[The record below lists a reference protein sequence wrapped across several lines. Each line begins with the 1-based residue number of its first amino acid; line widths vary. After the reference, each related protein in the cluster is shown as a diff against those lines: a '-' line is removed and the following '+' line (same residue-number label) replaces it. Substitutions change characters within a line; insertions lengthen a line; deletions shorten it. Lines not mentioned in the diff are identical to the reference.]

1 MWRRLGSWF
10 VVGILT
16 LLAMQVDSW
25 GAAKSASK
33 PNIVLV
39 TMDGVRADRI
49 GFLGGHS
56 ALTPT
61 LDHLASESIVFLHA
75 YSPSPV
81 SVPAHATILTG
92 TYPQTHHASEFSV
105 PLPAAVPY
113 LPDLLHRAGYAT
125 AAFVGVID
133 LDPRNG
139 PFQGY
144 DRGFDTYDAGFH
156 QPQRGE
162 SRYQSVVRRDD
173 EVVAR
178 ATKWLA
184 ANKHRPFFLW
194 VQMGDADGATPAAYD
209 RAVTAMDKAVGKLM
223 TSLHSQSVDR
233 DAMVVVAAAYGQSLG
248 AHNEDSHG
256 IFLYDETIQ
265 VPLLVKLPATS
276 AEKQIKSR
284 VRLVDVAP
292 AVLEQAGI
300 AVPSQMQGQSLL
312 RIANSSSQTEQPVYS
327 QTDFPQQGFGCSVIE
342 SWRAGKYL
350 YIRAPKPE
358 LYDMVADPRATR
370 NLAQTSRA
378 TLDTL
383 ASQLQAFDARLSNDS
398 GKASSSLSSSEMQ
411 KLASLGYVG
420 LQNSSTGVQA
430 ASSGT
435 DPKDMIVIA
444 NKTIEA
450 LNYLDDGKPEKA
462 VPVLKQVLASQS
474 STYLAQFAM
483 GRALFDQQ
491 KYGEAVPYLHKAI
504 ELQPDSAWAH
514 YTMGLTLIKT
524 GDFKTAAV
532 HLEIAAGRLPQ
543 FPAVHAALAQAYE
556 HLGRTQEAARERA
569 GADRKKNN

>member
-10 VVGILT
+10 VLSILT
-16 LLAMQVDSW
+16 LVAVQVDSW
-25 GAAKSASK
+25 GTSKTASK

-39 TMDGVRADRI
+39 TMSGVRADRV
-49 GFLGGHS
+49 GFLGSHS
-56 ALTPT
+56 GLTPN
-61 LDHLASESIVFLHA
+61 LDRLARGSIIFLHA
-75 YSPSPV
+75 YSQSPLRVPS
-81 SVPAHATILTG
+81 HATILTG
-92 TYPQTHHASEFSV
+92 VYPQTHRASEFSV
-105 PLPAAVPY
+105 PLSGTVPY
-113 LPDLLHRAGYAT
+113 LPDLLRKAGYAT
-125 AAFVGVID
+125 AAFVGTID

-139 PFQGY
+139 PFQSY
-144 DRGFDTYDAGFH
+144 DRGFDTYDAGLH

-162 SRYQSVVRRDD
+162 SRYQSVSRRDD

-184 ANKHRPFFLW
+184 GNKHRPFFLW
-194 VQMGDADGATPAAYD
+194 AQLGNASGSTSSAYD
-209 RAVTAMDKAVGKLM
+209 RDVTATDVALGKLM
-223 TSLHSQSVDR
+223 NSLHSQPGDN
-233 DAMVVVAAAYGQSLG
+233 DTMVVVAAAYGSGLG
-248 AHNEDSHG
+248 GHGEDSRG
-256 IFLYDETIQ
+256 MFLYDETVH
-265 VPLLVKLPATS
+265 VPLLVKLPETS
-276 AEKQIKSR
+276 GEKQIKNR
-284 VRLVDVAP
+284 VRLLDVAP
-292 AVLEQAGI
+292 TVLEQAGV

-312 RIANSSSQTEQPVYS
+312 RIAQSNSVTEQPVYS
-327 QTDFPQQGFGCSVIE
+327 RTDFPMQGFGCSVIE

-358 LYDMVADPRATR
+358 LYDTATDPEEAH
-370 NLAQTSRA
+370 NLAQTSKG
-378 TLDTL
+378 TLDTM

-398 GKASSSLSSSEMQ
+398 GKPAGSLSSTEMQ

-420 LQNSSTGVQA
+420 LQNSPVGVKA
-430 ASSGT
+430 ASAGT
-435 DPKDMIVIA
+435 DPKDMIATA

-450 LNYLDDGKPEKA
+450 LDDLEDGKPEKA

-474 STYLAQFAM
+474 NTYLAQFAM
-483 GRALFDQQ
+483 GRALFEQQ
-491 KYGEAVPYLHKAI
+491 QYADAIPYLHKAI

-514 YTMGLTLIKT
+514 YTMGLTLIKA

-569 GADRKKNN
+569 GADRKKND